1 MNALNLL
8 TETGNF
14 EYDELLG
21 KFYFKQHAYL
31 FDYKT
36 IVKQLESL
44 VQESEIR
51 IQSIILI
58 LQNEEF
64 SSDD

>member
-1 MNALNLL
+1 MLWDN
-8 TETGNF
+8 
-14 EYDELLG
+14 
-21 KFYFKQHAYL
+21 KQHAYL